1 MYLINRETGKGVRI
15 MDLNRDVK
23 KAIKGNH
30 SSFEKLI
37 LTHKLIMYRVSRTIL
52 SRDEDCADA
61 IQESILKAFQN
72 IHTLREPRY
81 FKTWLIRILLNECY
95 QLHRKRKN
103 LISIDELLEPISQE
117 NGYEKIEIEQLLDVL
132 PSEEKQLLKL
142 FYIEDLSIHDLAL
155 ILDRPENTVKTKLR
169 RAREKMQKTLAM
181 DEEVTTWKNGNR
193 N

>member
-23 KAIKGNH
+23 KAIKGNR

-61 IQESILKAFQN
+61 IQEAILKAFQN
-72 IHTLREPRY
+72 IHTLRETRY
-81 FKTWLIRILLNECY
+81 FKTWLIRILLNKCY

-132 PSEEKQLLKL
+132 PSEEKQLLKI

>member
-1 MYLINRETGKGVRI
+1 

-23 KAIKGNH
+23 KAIKGNR

-37 LTHKLIMYRVSRTIL
+37 LAHKLIMYRVSRTIL
-52 SRDEDCADA
+52 SQDEDCADA
-61 IQESILKAFQN
+61 IQEAILKAFQN

-155 ILDRPENTVKTKLR
+155 ILDIPENTVKTKLR

>member
-23 KAIKGNH
+23 KAIKGNR

-52 SRDEDCADA
+52 SQDEDCADA
-61 IQESILKAFQN
+61 IQEAILKAFQN

-155 ILDRPENTVKTKLR
+155 ILDIPENTVKTKLR

>member
-23 KAIKGNH
+23 KAIKGNR

-61 IQESILKAFQN
+61 IQEAILKAFQN

-117 NGYEKIEIEQLLDVL
+117 IGYEKIEIEQLLDVL

-155 ILDRPENTVKTKLR
+155 ILDMPENTVKTKLR

>member
-15 MDLNRDVK
+15 MDLSRDVK
-23 KAIKGNH
+23 KAIKGNR

-61 IQESILKAFQN
+61 VQEAILKAFQN

-81 FKTWLIRILLNECY
+81 FKTWLIRILLNECH

-117 NGYEKIEIEQLLDVL
+117 IGYEKIEIEQLLDVL

>member
-23 KAIKGNH
+23 KAIKGNR

-37 LTHKLIMYRVSRTIL
+37 LAHKLIMYRVSRTIL

-61 IQESILKAFQN
+61 IQEAILKAFQN

-155 ILDRPENTVKTKLR
+155 ILDIPENTVKTKLR

>member
-1 MYLINRETGKGVRI
+1 MYLINRETGKGVHI

-23 KAIKGNH
+23 KAIKGNR

-37 LTHKLIMYRVSRTIL
+37 LAHKLIMYRVSRTIL
-52 SRDEDCADA
+52 SQDEDCADA
-61 IQESILKAFQN
+61 IQEALLKAFQN

-155 ILDRPENTVKTKLR
+155 ILDIPENTVKTKLR

>member
-23 KAIKGNH
+23 KAIKGNR

-61 IQESILKAFQN
+61 IQEAILKAFQN

-155 ILDRPENTVKTKLR
+155 ILDMPENTVKTKLR

>member
-23 KAIKGNH
+23 KAIKGNR

-61 IQESILKAFQN
+61 IQEAILKAFQN

-155 ILDRPENTVKTKLR
+155 ILDIPENTVKTKLR

>member
-1 MYLINRETGKGVRI
+1 MYLINRETGKGVHI

-23 KAIKGNH
+23 KAIKGNR

-37 LTHKLIMYRVSRTIL
+37 LAHKLIMYRVSRTIL
-52 SRDEDCADA
+52 SQDEDCADA
-61 IQESILKAFQN
+61 IQEAILKAFQN

-155 ILDRPENTVKTKLR
+155 ILDIPENTVKTKLR